1 VHARFHPPR
10 ALALATLGA
19 GAPAAQ
25 AAWTPPQVLVR
36 DRGAANVSAAG
47 NGRGSEAFVWKVTSG
62 RVIRAGDR
70 TGAASYV
77 RARIRRPDGR
87 LGRARTISRTGAI
100 VADPQIGV
108 DERGNATAVWAQAGR
123 HLTIMAAVRPHG
135 RRFGRPFELG
145 RSRHF
150 ADARPALAVG
160 RFGDTVVA
168 WNSGRSID
176 VVRRGPSI
184 CAPRRSRGCFGAP
197 LRLRSGADQTVAVG
211 PLGSAYVVWAAQ
223 TRTAGAVHTRLRM
236 TAIRR
241 DGRALG
247 RSGASTPYRAPR
259 TATPASRR
267 SPCGATARRSSPG
280 APRCPPTASRTARR
294 RS

>member
-145 RSRHF
+145 ALETFRR
-150 ADARPALAVG
+150 RPARARRRTLRRHG
-160 RFGDTVVA
+160 RRLELRA
-168 WNSGRSID
+168 QH
-176 VVRRGPSI
+176 RRR
-184 CAPRRSRGCFGAP
+184 APRAVDLRAAP
-197 LRLRSGADQTVAVG
+197 QPGVLRRAAAVG
-211 PLGSAYVVWAAQ
+211 PLGSAYVVRAAQ
-223 TRTAGAVHTRLRM
+223 TRTAGAVHTRLHM

-280 APRCPPTASRTARR
+280 APRCPPAASRTARR